1 MKIAIIGYSGSGKS
15 TLAEFFADKYNIPLL
30 YLDKIHHLPN
40 WQEQRLDIEQKEVKK
55 FLDNNENWII
65 DGNYFKLSFER
76 RMNEADKIIFMNF
89 NRFNCLFRAIKR
101 YFKYKGKSRNSIT
114 DGCDEK
120 LDFEFITWILH
131 YGRTSKKKEKYF
143 NVIDKYKN
151 KMIIVKNQKQLKKLY
166 EGQII

>member
-15 TLAEFFADKYNIPLL
+15 TLAEFFAEKYNIPLL

-40 WQEQRLDIEQKEVKK
+40 WQEQRLDIEQKEVKN

-120 LDFEFITWILH
+120 IDFEFVTWILH
-131 YGRTSKKKEKYF
+131 YGRTSKKKKKYF

>member
-15 TLAEFFADKYNIPLL
+15 TLAEFLADKYNVPLL
-30 YLDKIHHLPN
+30 YLDKIHHLPG
-40 WQEQRLDIEQKEVKK
+40 WIEQSLSIEQKKVKD

-101 YFKYKGKSRNSIT
+101 YIKYKGKCRNSMT
-114 DGCDEK
+114 VGCDEK
-120 LDFEFITWILH
+120 LDFEFISWILH
-131 YGRTSKKKEKYF
+131 YGRTAEKKKKYS
-143 NVIDKYKN
+143 NVIDTYKN
-151 KMIIVKNQKQLKKLY
+151 KMIIVKNQKQLEKLY
-166 EGQII
+166 EGQI